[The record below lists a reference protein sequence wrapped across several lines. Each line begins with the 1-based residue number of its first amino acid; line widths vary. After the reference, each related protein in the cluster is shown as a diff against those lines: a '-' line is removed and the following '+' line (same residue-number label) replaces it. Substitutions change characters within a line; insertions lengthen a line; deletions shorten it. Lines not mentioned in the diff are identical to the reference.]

1 MSSRAIYGK
10 PGGGKSQL
18 AVMWLLS
25 ELENTTRPVITNI
38 PLKLDKIVDY
48 LTAKGRTDID
58 VYGRVRLLDFDEVR
72 DFWRFRSVDPDQ
84 DHPPLTKEQIR
95 AGDRPPKSHFAGGG
109 VAYYLD
115 ELHRHLNSRQWK
127 ETGPVVLDYIT
138 MHRHYGD
145 DVVWMT
151 QAVGNVD
158 SQWRSVTQDYTLVR
172 NYGKE
177 AFRGFRKGSY
187 FEWLLFLDW
196 AEDGS
201 LTPQETGTW
210 KLDPDGAASCY
221 DTSDVGGKAD
231 TGQRKKG
238 LHIYWLYG
246 GVLAI
251 CALVAA
257 AFMILPNMIGKKMAE
272 DVAAKERA
280 AHPVAATVP
289 ARGVSQVVPQVGSQS
304 SSAVVVAPPPS
315 PSPTPRLM
323 RVVAVPLKFSAADA
337 VRSALLGD
345 KQYAAAQA
353 SGDTLNVT
361 ASADNT
367 ALIVSGDN
375 AQEVVGLAQVV
386 REYDVRCAMVSVHCV
401 IARRQVTKGHQIG
414 LFGFLQ
420 DVGSQSSQN
429 GSSDL
434 GTLLTNLAVDL
445 GTGVATMGGT
455 FTAQMAL
462 DAFTRFVATD
472 SDYEVVSHPTLVMLS
487 GRQAVF
493 SSGRQIPVPT
503 TVNTAAGS
511 QTSVDYKNAEFSFK
525 VQPTVLPDGR
535 VHLEISQDNT
545 DVLSTTIVAG
555 SEVPTLSTQSLQS
568 SVDLSDRQLL
578 YLGGIMVDS
587 RSKSDQGTP
596 VLRRIP
602 IVNWVFGQRQK
613 TVERDELFV
622 VVTAEV
628 WKGNSGP
635 VRVERAE
642 PVPVRKALAVHPEN
656 LW

>member
-48 LTAKGRTDID
+48 LTLKGRTDVD
-58 VYGRVRLLDFDEVR
+58 VYGRVRLLDFDQVR

-84 DHPPLTKEQIR
+84 DHPSLTKEQIR

-177 AFRGFRKGSY
+177 AFRGFRKGAY

-196 AEDGS
+196 SEDGS

-210 KLDPDGAASCY
+210 KLDPEGAASCY

-251 CALVAA
+251 CAVLAA

-272 DVAAKERA
+272 GVVAKEKA
-280 AHPVAATVP
+280 QHPVSSAVP
-289 ARGVSQVVPQVGSQS
+289 ARVVPQVAST
-304 SSAVVVAPPPS
+304 VVVAPS
-315 PSPTPRLM
+315 PSPAATPRLM

-337 VRSALLGD
+337 VRAALVGD

-367 ALIVSGDN
+367 ALIVSGDD
-375 AQEVVGLAQVV
+375 AQEVIGLAQVV

-420 DVGSQSSQN
+420 DVSSQSSQ
-429 GSSDL
+429 GASTDL
-434 GTLLTNLAVDL
+434 QTLLTNVAVDL
-445 GTGVATMGGT
+445 GSGVATMGGT
-455 FTAQMAL
+455 FTAQVAL
-462 DAFTRFVATD
+462 DAFTRFVASD
-472 SDYEVVSHPTLVMLS
+472 ADYEVVSHPTLVMLS
-487 GRQAVF
+487 GKQAVF

-525 VQPTVLPDGR
+525 VQPTVLADGR
-535 VHLEISQDNT
+535 VHLEIAQNNT
-545 DVLSTTIVAG
+545 DVLSTTVVAG

-587 RSKSDQGTP
+587 RSKADAGTP
-596 VLRRIP
+596 ILRKIP
-602 IVNWVFGQRQK
+602 VVNWVFGQRQK

-628 WKGNSGP
+628 WKGNNGP

-642 PVPVRKALAVHPEN
+642 PVEVRKAVAVRRED